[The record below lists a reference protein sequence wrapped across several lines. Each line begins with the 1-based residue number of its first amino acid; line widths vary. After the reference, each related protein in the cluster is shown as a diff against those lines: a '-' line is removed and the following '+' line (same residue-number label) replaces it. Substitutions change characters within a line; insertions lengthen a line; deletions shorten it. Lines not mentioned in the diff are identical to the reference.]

1 MAQQADDAP
10 GRHAPLVGEPS
21 QDQIRRF
28 IDFERELPHKRK
40 YPRASAGPQSHVNQ
54 PFSWVEA
61 GKWWGRGLRF
71 AFRGNWTR
79 LFGGAQH
86 VRLAPSGFE
95 NMDQAQQADAL
106 RAEYLHLQKTV
117 EDFDGKALTIK
128 AWSVTFSLAV
138 LVGAFTS
145 HSKLV
150 VLVAAI
156 ASALFWFLETLW
168 KSFQLGYYSRIEAI
182 EAHFRGA
189 SDQIAP
195 NQICGSWMARWRKTT
210 WGEIFAMAFWPH
222 IALPHCAVFLGGVGL
237 FLLAHYGH
245 LTL

>member
-1 MAQQADDAP
+1 M
-10 GRHAPLVGEPS
+10 
-21 QDQIRRF
+21 
-28 IDFERELPHKRK
+28 
-40 YPRASAGPQSHVNQ
+40 
-54 PFSWVEA
+54 
-61 GKWWGRGLRF
+61 
-71 AFRGNWTR
+71 
-79 LFGGAQH
+79 
-86 VRLAPSGFE
+86 RLATSAFE
-95 NMDQAQQADAL
+95 NMDQAQLTDAL

-117 EDFDGKALTIK
+117 EDFDSKALTIK

-138 LVGAFTS
+138 LAGAFTS

-150 VLVAAI
+150 VLVAAL

-182 EAHFRGA
+182 ETHFRGT

-237 FLLAHYGH
+237 FLLAHYG
-245 LTL
+245 LVTL